1 MELCNQSLHQ
11 TYQPSFVVEIASR
24 QQTSQYK
31 EYFEADYQ
39 TMQQAIQTLEGA
51 IRSDWE
57 LCCSDFRY
65 LVKCIW
71 CVCSIR
77 KIPGCLF
84 PPSFSSKESA
94 QSWLSRTTAH
104 SVAYQIILF
113 FEDNVVY

>member
-1 MELCNQSLHQ
+1 MELCNQSLRQ

-24 QQTSQYK
+24 RQTNQYK
-31 EYFEADYQ
+31 EFFEADYRTVQ
-39 TMQQAIQTLEGA
+39 EMIETLEGA

-65 LVKCIW
+65 LVKCPL
-71 CVCSIR
+71 CVCLIR
-77 KIPGCLF
+77 REPR

-94 QSWLSRTTAH
+94 QSCLSRTTAH

-113 FEDNVVY
+113 FEDYVVY